1 MKTRTITKPLLGL
14 NTRMKNVIRTKTITI
29 QYPSI
34 IMVGITAQ
42 LKRNMIPITQGKN
55 TGYLLLRGSMNPL
68 KYRFMII
75 LSVNSSVPFLIYSEN
90 VEMKE
95 LKKEHTATPISRLK
109 YDMDDGTLRSRNRR
123 GWAPSNDRGQDE
135 LPPQRPLSFAGS

>member
-1 MKTRTITKPLLGL
+1 MT
-14 NTRMKNVIRTKTITI
+14 
-29 QYPSI
+29 PS
-34 IMVGITAQ
+34 
-42 LKRNMIPITQGKN
+42 
-55 TGYLLLRGSMNPL
+55 

-75 LSVNSSVPFLIYSEN
+75 FSVNGSVPFLIYSEN

-123 GWAPSNDRGQDE
+123 GWAPSNDHGQDE